1 MVKYG
6 YLLKDNDVKRWYDN
20 LVAGS
25 SITAE
30 VYLRGLGRY
39 CELEN
44 STPKKILLE
53 AESKAFRD
61 SFIDFVRKLE
71 SQGKAGSYITR
82 YKKVLASWLSY
93 NGIQVKLKVNIK
105 GAADTPTLT
114 NERIPTKEELSKTL
128 RKSSP
133 RGRVSM
139 AMMGFSGLRPES
151 LGDHHGTDGV
161 RLGDFKEAKITLN
174 GIEFE
179 KFPSMVTI
187 RSNLSKGKFPYF
199 TFIPQETATYIKEYL
214 ESRVKAG
221 EKLGPETPLLQ
232 FDIRGNSTNAFLRT
246 ALVTRDIREAMRGS
260 GFDWRPYVLRCYCDT
275 AFDIAESKGMISHP
289 WRMFFMGHKGDIEA
303 RYSTNKARLP
313 PEMVEAMREHYR
325 KASNLMQTIS
335 ADSPSEDQMRK
346 AVKEQFL
353 LVAGFKKEEVEKMN
367 LAEMSDEELQ
377 DKVRQKLLGVMSS
390 NGSRQKVISINDVK
404 SYLNQGFEYV
414 DSLPNGEAIV
424 KMPF

>member
-1 MVKYG
+1 MVKYD
-6 YLLKDNDVKRWYDN
+6 YLLKDEDVKRWYDN

-39 CELEN
+39 CVLEN
-44 STPKKILLE
+44 STPEKILLE
-53 AESKAFRD
+53 AETKEFRD

-82 YKKVLASWLSY
+82 YKKVLASWLTY
-93 NGIQVKLKVNIK
+93 NGKQVKLKVNIK
-105 GAADTPTLT
+105 GVADTPTLT
-114 NERIPTKEELSKTL
+114 NERVPTKDELSKIL

-133 RGRVSM
+133 RGRVSSSI
-139 AMMGFSGLRPES
+139 MGFSGLRPES
-151 LGDHHGTDGV
+151 LGDNHGTDGI
-161 RLGDFKEAKITLN
+161 RLGDFKEAKITPN

-179 KFPSMVTI
+179 KIPSMVTI

-214 ESRVKAG
+214 ESRANAG
-221 EKLGPETPLLQ
+221 EELGAETPLLQ
-232 FDIRGNSTNAFLRT
+232 VDNKGNKTNPFLRT

-260 GFDWRPYVLRCYCDT
+260 GFDWRPYVLRSYCDT

-303 RYSTNKARLP
+303 RYSTNKTRLP
-313 PEMVEAMREHYR
+313 PEMVEEMREAYR
-325 KASNLMQTIS
+325 KASNLMQTINS
-335 ADSPSEDQMRK
+335 DSPSEDQMRK
-346 AVKEQFL
+346 AVKEEFL
-353 LVAGFKKEEVEKMN
+353 LVAGFKKDEVEKMI

-377 DKVRQKLLGVMSS
+377 NMVRQKLLGVMSS
-390 NGSRQKVISINDVK
+390 NGSRQKVISIVDVK
-404 SYLNQGFEYV
+404 SYIDQGFEYV
-414 DSLPNGEAIV
+414 APLPNGEAIV

>member
-1 MVKYG
+1 MVKYS
-6 YLLKDNDVKRWYDN
+6 YLLKDNDVKRWFDN
-20 LVAGS
+20 LAVGS
-25 SITAE
+25 PITAD

-44 STPKKILLE
+44 STPKKILRE
-53 AESKAFRD
+53 AKTKAFRD

-82 YKKVLASWLSY
+82 YKKVLTSWLAY
-93 NGIQVKLKVNIK
+93 NGKQVKLKVNIK
-105 GAADTPTLT
+105 GAADTPTLR

-133 RGRVSM
+133 RGRVSICMM
-139 AMMGFSGLRPES
+139 AYSGLRPES
-151 LGDHHGTDGV
+151 LGDYRGTDGL
-161 RLGDFKEAKITLN
+161 RLGDFKEAKITSN

-179 KFPSMVTI
+179 KVPSIVTI
-187 RSNLSKGKFPYF
+187 RSNLSKGKFQYF

-214 ESRVKAG
+214 EARVKAG
-221 EKLGPETPLLQ
+221 EKLGAETPLLQ
-232 FDIRGNSTNAFLRT
+232 FDARGNKTNPFLRT
-246 ALVTRDIREAMRGS
+246 ALVTRDIRKAMRGS
-260 GFDWRPYVLRCYCDT
+260 GFDWRPYVLRAYCAT

-303 RYSTNKARLP
+303 RYSTNKTRLP
-313 PEMVEAMREHYR
+313 PSMVEEMREAFR
-325 KASNLMQTIS
+325 KASNLMQTIN
-335 ADSPSEDQMRK
+335 ADSPTEDQWKK

-353 LVAGFKKEEVEKMN
+353 FVAGFTKEEVEKMN
-367 LAEMSDEELQ
+367 LDEISDEELQ
-377 DKVRQKLLGVMSS
+377 NKVRQKLLGVMSN

-404 SYLNQGFEYV
+404 SYLSQGFEYV
-414 DSLPNGEAIV
+414 ASLPNGDAIV